1 MLPAFLAACSSALQ
15 SDEPKHKELQSDT
28 DGQHFLGYI
37 ETMFEVLV
45 FVYENYWRGDACPEL
60 EQLGRKLSA
69 HGFEAEE
76 INEALVW
83 LDGLNLAA
91 QNTQLPTQVAAQPS
105 VGREQAS
112 TSMRVYS
119 VAEQDHLG
127 AQCLGFVSFL
137 ESSGVLPAAMREIV
151 MDRAMA
157 APGDPVSLDDLKIII
172 LMVYWSFG
180 EEPDA
185 LVLDELCD
193 DAEFRLPH

>member
-1 MLPAFLAACSSALQ
+1 
-15 SDEPKHKELQSDT
+15 
-28 DGQHFLGYI
+28 
-37 ETMFEVLV
+37 MFEVLV
-45 FVYENYWRGDACPEL
+45 FVYENYWRGEACPEL
-60 EQLGRKLSA
+60 QQLGRRLSA
-69 HGFEAEE
+69 HGFEPDE
-76 INEALVW
+76 IRDALVW

-91 QNTQLPTQVAAQPS
+91 QSTRLDRTASPTAESPTLQS
-105 VGREQAS
+105 DAS
-112 TSMRVYS
+112 LRVYS

-151 MDRAMA
+151 IDRAMA
-157 APGDPVSLDDLKIII
+157 APGNPVSVDDLKIIV

-193 DAEFRLPH
+193 PVEGRLPH

>member
-1 MLPAFLAACSSALQ
+1 
-15 SDEPKHKELQSDT
+15 
-28 DGQHFLGYI
+28 
-37 ETMFEVLV
+37 MFEVLV
-45 FVYENYWRGDACPEL
+45 FVYEHYWRGDACPEL
-60 EQLGRKLSA
+60 EQLSRKLSA
-69 HGFEAEE
+69 HGFEPDE
-76 INEALVW
+76 IHEALVW

-91 QNTQLPTQVAAQPS
+91 QSTRVGEATPDAAVETSADQS
-105 VGREQAS
+105 AG
-112 TSMRVYS
+112 SMRVYS

-151 MDRAMA
+151 IDRAMA
-157 APGDPVSLDDLKIII
+157 APGNPVCLDDLKIIV

-193 DAEFRLPH
+193 PADGRLPH